1 MKNKLVYSWYNSGQL
16 YARGTHFFFAHPDVL
31 QSFRSI
37 LNYDEAKFI
46 INFGQQCRERIGEDL
61 FISKFDIKSR
71 PVEIIREAVPIS

>member
-61 FISKFDIKSR
+61 FIVSLKR
-71 PVEIIREAVPIS
+71 PIANKAQSSAHVF